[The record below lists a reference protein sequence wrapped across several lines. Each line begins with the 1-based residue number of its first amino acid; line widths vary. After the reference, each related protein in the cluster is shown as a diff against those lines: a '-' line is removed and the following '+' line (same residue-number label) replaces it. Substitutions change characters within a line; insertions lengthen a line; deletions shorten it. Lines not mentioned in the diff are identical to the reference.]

1 METDKITTNGTHIH
15 DTHIHDRYQDMEPY
29 LEKPTQAYSGKNI
42 DGD

>member
-1 METDKITTNGTHIH
+1 METDKITTNG
-15 DTHIHDRYQDMEPY
+15 THIHDRYQDMEPY